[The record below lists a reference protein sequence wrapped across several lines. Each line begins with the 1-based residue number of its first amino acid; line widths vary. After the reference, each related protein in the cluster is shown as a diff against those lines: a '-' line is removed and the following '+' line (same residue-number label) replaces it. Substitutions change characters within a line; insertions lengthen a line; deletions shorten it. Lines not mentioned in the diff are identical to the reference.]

1 MREKWS
7 KMLAKLPYHA
17 LLDRAVR
24 HVLVA
29 AVAIGGQRGGDM
41 VAHPEQLPKKDR
53 AVGAHVLKTGISI
66 GTGLHTPIS
75 VRLRWAP
82 SSDAEP
88 PQKKSLAVQD
98 FLVRYRR
105 PFSGHAGLV
114 PGNPRPRNAD
124 PEHPTKFEPPIT
136 PVTHPRRPFQA
147 PANRPI

>member
-98 FLVRYRR
+98 FWLDI
-105 PFSGHAGLV
+105 AGRSQVTRALS
-114 PGNPRPRNAD
+114 PETRGPATQTRSIPRSLSLR
-124 PEHPTKFEPPIT
+124 
-136 PVTHPRRPFQA
+136 
-147 PANRPI
+147 